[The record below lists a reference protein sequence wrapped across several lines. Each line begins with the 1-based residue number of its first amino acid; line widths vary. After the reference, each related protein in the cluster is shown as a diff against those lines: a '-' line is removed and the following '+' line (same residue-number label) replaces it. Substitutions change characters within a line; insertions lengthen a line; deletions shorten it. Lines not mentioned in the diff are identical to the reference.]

1 MAEVKNTFLKGRM
14 NRDIDAR
21 ILPEGEYREAIN
33 LLISRSKGA
42 TVGEFENILGTAPVG
57 KSLSQIVGL
66 SIVGVHVDEIT
77 NTVYVFAT
85 NFTNIDP
92 TIRTTNQNTC
102 LIASY
107 NLTASSGPQV
117 LVEGFFLNFNKS
129 FPINQ
134 TNLVDTL
141 LFFTD
146 NLNQPRR
153 IDVSLASNNS
163 SFYTEEQ
170 QISVAQYYPYDPI
183 IPLER
188 QTVTTA
194 AGGTSTLIEIT
205 VGNDNIKVGDIVT
218 PNDKTEISNFP
229 IENVLPPVRVTKV
242 NSNTQ
247 FEVSPAII
255 PGALAAGVLID
266 FSRTSMENRSEQ
278 YVSNFSIQTWGGN
291 NSVPFTPAPPLANA
305 ARFDEWVFGGFPRNG
320 DLIKNLTTPGN
331 SPASLRI
338 KKSGFKVIGQGANNQ
353 FYFEFDQPHGFTNG
367 DQIAFGANP
376 DYDSNF
382 DGDTNY
388 LNDRF
393 VRFSYRF
400 RFVNNEYSLIAPFS
414 QIMFIPKQQGQFGL
428 GQMNTPIEAGSIK
441 NNYYQDEN
449 DAYTST
455 VLEWFENNIDSIAL
469 NIPLPECNSAKATAV
484 NDLISKFKISE
495 IDVLYKESNAQ
506 SIKVLDTIDVSAIQ
520 TTQLNSI
527 AYDDDIQGLVEKIFY
542 DYQYTSNKP
551 YKTLPEN
558 QIVRVYDKVP
568 VKALSQELIS
578 NRLVYG
584 NYVQGMTPPEAIEY
598 TANWSER
605 TYQSSDYATEYPFSN
620 IKQNR
625 TYQVGFVLADYYGR
639 QSDVILS
646 SLDSA
651 NEFEG
656 STVYVPYR
664 TEGDAIDAPV
674 IDWIGRNLNLSIS
687 EQIGNENNPSQG
699 KPGLYR
705 KNAWVKA
712 TNLNDPGEGFI
723 AGKTYKAIGGSG
735 EGLTVRVTVVTGAPP
750 EIEEYIIATAGYG
763 YVVGDVVTLTGTVS
777 DASIEIT
784 EVGEANPLG
793 WYTYKVVVKQQQ
805 QEYYNVFL
813 PGFVNGLPIQDQVWD
828 GVSYQSLSGATA
840 NPSVEPIDTQ
850 RGKIAFA
857 TLLSENV
864 NKIPRSLNEVGATDR
879 EFNSDEILFTRV
891 NNPNATEQ
899 TVTGVR
905 NLQYYPKQ
913 IQQNVLNI
921 GTARETELA
930 AIPFQEF
937 QMDSVFTVN
946 NYTTNQYVPCVNNSG
961 GVGAAK
967 GFKGE
972 YGLTTE
978 EAFNCKLD
986 GTDVLGTIKKVPTGS
1001 LPWGDVANKQSFYE
1015 ADQNPFI
1022 MKIGQVNN
1030 FENPIGAIVCGEPLV
1045 AAPNPIPHDT
1055 NYADG
1060 VRTMQPILSIV
1071 ETKPVFSLL
1080 DIFWEST
1087 LSGNLEILNSS
1098 ISSNYDGVIG
1108 ASITNQ
1114 TFEEQDATNFLIG
1127 APFNFINGSG
1137 AQATLTDVTISG
1149 LYNLADPNTPLTP
1162 ISDYFEAIVTLNTTQ
1177 IETKKDYWFRER
1189 SKTPG
1194 DDIYVLSLT
1203 VDSTSGGDSFTDTLT
1218 DALTIT
1224 LENNF
1229 PEIYS
1234 DSLYTNQIDNEGGTG
1249 SDTITPNPQIVPSD
1263 IVTLYGLN
1271 GSVDTNNY
1279 QNQLL
1284 WEITQVFSPT
1294 AGVGSISDFE
1304 LITGPVDGSVI
1315 LRNVVNTV
1323 PETPY
1328 SITIKL
1334 KDADEGD
1341 GFLEVQTI
1349 INVTFGTQPAP
1360 KSIATGAGIYTP
1372 NTFPNRYLSTSDYP
1386 AFSAS
1391 PANARCGEFAFT
1403 NQSSSLLPY
1412 SCDGYNASTPSGCS
1426 STDYYC
1432 WNLANK
1438 FDNETPPTGC
1448 SAVEKGRG
1456 DLFQG
1461 TAQFTVYFQKVLSS
1475 GVEDGVG
1482 TFNIQHRANA
1492 SSSWTNIDSVAVT
1505 KNPDP
1510 ALDTTWSATQS
1521 QQLVTGSGSDSIG
1534 DQYGFRYKFDQLG
1547 EYRILCKIGGP
1558 RGRDWGWYITYS
1570 DGTYNGT
1577 AGAPCTP

>member
-14 NRDIDAR
+14 NQDIDAR

-33 LLISRSKGA
+33 LLISRSKSA
-42 TVGEFENILGTAPVG
+42 TVGEFENILGT
-57 KSLSQIVGL
+57 KIVGSAVSSGGL
-66 SIVGVHVDEIT
+66 DLAIIGIHVDEIT
-77 NTVYVFAT
+77 NTLYVFAT
-85 NFTNIDP
+85 NFDNEDSNSRATAANE
-92 TIRTTNQNTC
+92 C

-107 NLTASSGPQV
+107 NLTASTGPQI

-163 SFYTEEQ
+163 TFYTKEQ
-170 QISVAQYYPYDPI
+170 QVSVAQYYPYDPI

-194 AGGTSTLIEIT
+194 AGGTDTLINIT

-218 PNDKTEISNFP
+218 PNDKTEVSNFP

-242 NSNTQ
+242 NSNTE

-255 PGALAAGVLID
+255 PGALAAGILID
-266 FSRTSMENRSEQ
+266 FSRTSMENRSDQ
-278 YVSNFSIQTWGGN
+278 YVSNFSIQAVESAKFGLVPYVGATN
-291 NSVPFTPAPPLANA
+291 LNSVRIGP
-305 ARFDEWVFGGFPRNG
+305 WVFGGFPRNG
-320 DLIKNLTTPGN
+320 DLIKNITAPAA
-331 SPASLRI
+331 SPANLRI
-338 KKSGFKVIGQGANNQ
+338 KQSGFQVDGQATENE
-353 FYFEFDQPHGFTNG
+353 FYILFDQNHGFSDG
-367 DQIAFGANP
+367 DQIAFGVNP

-455 VLEWFENNIDSIAL
+455 ILEWFENNIDSIAL
-469 NIPLPECNSAKATAV
+469 NIPLPESNNSTATAI
-484 NDLISKFKISE
+484 NDLISQFKISE
-495 IDVLYKESNAQ
+495 IDILYKESSAQ
-506 SIKVLDTIDVSAIQ
+506 SIKVLDTIDVSSIQ
-520 TTQLNSI
+520 ESQLNSI
-527 AYDDDIQGLVEKIFY
+527 SYDDDIHGLVDKVFY

-558 QIVRVYDKVP
+558 QTVRVYDKVP

-584 NYVQGMTPPEAIEY
+584 NYTQGMTPPEAIEY

-651 NEFEG
+651 NDFEG

-664 TEGDAIDAPV
+664 TEGDAVDAPV
-674 IDWIGRNLNLSIS
+674 IDWIGRNLSLSIS
-687 EQIGNENNPSQG
+687 EQIGNEYNPSQG

-705 KNAWVKA
+705 KEAWVKA
-712 TNLNDPGEGFI
+712 TKLDDPGQGFI
-723 AGKTYKAIGGSG
+723 ANKTYKAIGGSG
-735 EGLTVRVTVVTGAPP
+735 EGLTIRVTAVSGAPLK
-750 EIEEYIIATAGYG
+750 IDEYIVATAGYG
-763 YVVGDVVTLTGTVS
+763 YVVGDIVTLTGTIS

-828 GVSYQSLSGATA
+828 GVSFQNIGGTIS

-864 NKIPRSLNEVGATDR
+864 NKIPRSLNEVGPTDR

-891 NNPNATEQ
+891 NNPNVTEQ

-930 AIPFQEF
+930 AIPFQAF
-937 QMDSVFTVN
+937 QMDSVFTAN
-946 NYTTNQYVPCVNNSG
+946 NYTTNPYVPCI
-961 GVGAAK
+961 GAAK

-972 YGLTTE
+972 YALTTE
-978 EAFNCKLD
+978 EAFNCKVD
-986 GTDVLGTIKKVPTGS
+986 GSGDVVGTIKKVPTGS
-1001 LPWGDVANKQSFYE
+1001 LPWGDVADKQSFYE
-1015 ADQNPFI
+1015 SDQNPFI

-1030 FENPIGAIVCGEPLV
+1030 FENPIGAIVCGEPLF
-1045 AAPNPIPHDT
+1045 ATPALIPHDT

-1060 VRTMQPILSIV
+1060 IRTMQPILSIV

-1087 LSGNLEILNSS
+1087 LSGDLETLNSS
-1098 ISSNYDGVIG
+1098 ISSNYDGVIA

-1114 TFEEQDATNFLIG
+1114 SFEEKDPTNTLIG
-1127 APFNFINGSG
+1127 AQFNFINGSG
-1137 AQATLTDVTISG
+1137 ATATLTNVTISG
-1149 LYNLADPNTPLTP
+1149 LYNLSDPNTPLTP
-1162 ISDYFEAIVTLNTTQ
+1162 ISDYFDTVVTGNNVQ
-1177 IETKKDYWFRER
+1177 IETQKEYWFRKR
-1189 SKTPG
+1189 STVPG
-1194 DDIYVLSLT
+1194 DDIYVLSFT
-1203 VDSTSGGDSFTDTLT
+1203 IESTSGAQTFTDTLT

-1224 LENNF
+1224 LENNN
-1229 PEIYS
+1229 PEIY
-1234 DSLYTNQIDNEGGTG
+1234 DDAAYTNQIDNIANPPSGAY
-1249 SDTITPNPQIVPSD
+1249 TITPNPQIVPSD
-1263 IVTLYGLN
+1263 IITLYGLN
-1271 GSVDTNNY
+1271 GSVDTANY

-1284 WEITQVFSPT
+1284 WEITQVFEPT
-1294 AGVGSISDFE
+1294 GVGSISDFE
-1304 LITGPVDGSVI
+1304 LITGPVNGSVV
-1315 LRNVVNTV
+1315 LRNVVDTV
-1323 PETPY
+1323 AETPY

-1334 KDADEGD
+1334 KDAEEGT
-1341 GFLEVQTI
+1341 GFLEVQTL

-1360 KSIATGAGIYTP
+1360 KSIATGASIYTP

-1391 PANARCGEFAFT
+1391 PANNRCGEFAFT
-1403 NQSSSLLPY
+1403 NQSLSLTPY
-1412 SCDGYNASTPSGCS
+1412 ACDGYNASTPSGCS
-1426 STDYYC
+1426 SLDYYC
-1432 WNLANK
+1432 WNLADK

-1448 SAVEKGRG
+1448 PGLEKGRG

-1461 TAQFTVYFQKVLSS
+1461 TVQFTVYFQKVLSS
-1475 GVEDGVG
+1475 GIEEGVG
-1482 TFNIQHRANA
+1482 TFNIQHRANS
-1492 SSSWTNIDSVAVT
+1492 SSSWANIDSVAVT

-1521 QQLVTGSGSDSIG
+1521 QQSVTGSGSDSIG

-1547 EYRILCKIGGP
+1547 EYRILCKIAGP
-1558 RGRDWGWYITYS
+1558 RGEDWGWYIDYS

-1577 AGAPCTP
+1577 AGAPCAP